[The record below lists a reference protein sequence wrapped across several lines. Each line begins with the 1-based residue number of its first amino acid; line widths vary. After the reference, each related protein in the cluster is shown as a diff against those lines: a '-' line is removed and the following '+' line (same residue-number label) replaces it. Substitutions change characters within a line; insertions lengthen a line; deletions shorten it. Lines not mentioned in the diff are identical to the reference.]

1 MQQRS
6 PLAPPLGELAAKP
19 TERVKQALSAPS
31 GHLSHRERQ
40 GPHPSRL
47 RRDTFNIMEQLPL
60 AIVRFRFAAQS
71 TTPEGKALGQGYHSR
86 VWGFSQA
93 LLYLSADLWY
103 TSLNYH

>member
-19 TERVKQALSAPS
+19 TERVKQAPPPLRGTSPIGRGKALIRHGFAVTPS
-31 GHLSHRERQ
+31 
-40 GPHPSRL
+40 
-47 RRDTFNIMEQLPL
+47 
-60 AIVRFRFAAQS
+60 
-71 TTPEGKALGQGYHSR
+71 PEGKALGQGYHSR

-103 TSLNYH
+103 TSPNHY